1 MIGGNCFRGK
11 MKQILYF
18 LIGFCTPFIWFSL
31 AYSADVCSDM
41 TDAQFNITVLS
52 TTTREVSMVGVFVG
66 TDASDQAMVAASD
79 ACCGIGQRTSLSY
92 YATYTKEANGNYYN
106 VWCYIDDCNHVYYA
120 FYTTGSGDLS
130 NDCAGPPPVDSDGDG
145 IGDDFDLKPD
155 SSDSYKAAIVSVCY
169 DENNKVVAGII
180 QDGEGNQYQF
190 GTMPTDFEGY
200 TIDSITGD
208 LVTYQTPEDLAASL
222 EKLDIDDL
230 NITQKNSPVEI
241 QDDGTI
247 IPGSTDP
254 FKDYRNAEDDQTQAK
269 QPETQQ
275 APSEQPDSND
285 VDSGRLDKI
294 IKNTASTNTNLE
306 NIQKYLGITNDYLAK
321 INKKE
326 LETNVSVSGGGS
338 VVSSTGPSADE
349 IGQAVED
356 NLIDSGQTIDTTI
369 TDNIPALDE
378 TDTLTAIKTKY
389 SDRYDLFI
397 TTLKGSDLF
406 SLPFDIFSG
415 PSGSGASTQTVNIGK
430 WGSSSEQTATIDYS
444 DYDNI
449 WDILRSVLL
458 LVTSFACFKIL
469 VLKKA

>member
-1 MIGGNCFRGK
+1 
-11 MKQILYF
+11 MKKILYF
-18 LIGFCTPFIWFSL
+18 SIGFCIPFIWFGL
-31 AYSADVCSDM
+31 VYSAETCSGFSES
-41 TDAQFNITVLS
+41 TLS
-52 TTTREVSMVGVFVG
+52 VTPVSGSTATLHYCG
-66 TDASDQAMVAASD
+66 TYIGDNASDTALLAARN
-79 ACCGIGQRTSLSY
+79 ACGLPYTKTIADPY
-92 YATYTKEANGNYYN
+92 FTYTHALNGANWAYWLYRDNSGN
-106 VWCYIDDCNHVYYA
+106 VYYA
-120 FYTTGSGDLS
+120 FYTTYPGLYDDL
-130 NDCAGPPPVDSDGDG
+130 CAVPIIDSDGDG
-145 IGDDFDLKPD
+145 IGDDFDLKPN

-200 TIDSITGD
+200 TIDSVTGD
-208 LVTYQTPEDLAASL
+208 LVTYQTAEDLAASL

-230 NITQKNSPVEI
+230 NITPKNSPVEI

-269 QPETQQ
+269 QPDTQQ

-326 LETNVSVSGGGS
+326 LETTVSVSGGGS

-369 TDNIPALDE
+369 TDNISALDE

-397 TTLKGSDLF
+397 TTVKESDLF
-406 SLPFDIFSG
+406 SLPFDIFTG
-415 PSGSGASTQTVNIGK
+415 PSGSGSSVQTVDIGK

-449 WDILRSVLL
+449 WAILRSVLL

>member
-1 MIGGNCFRGK
+1 M
-11 MKQILYF
+11 
-18 LIGFCTPFIWFSL
+18 TPG
-31 AYSADVCSDM
+31 
-41 TDAQFNITVLS
+41 QFNVQPLNSTVNLN
-52 TTTREVSMVGVFVG
+52 FVG
-66 TDASDQAMVAASD
+66 TFVGSGSATALADAIYAPTGAQSY
-79 ACCGIGQRTSLSY
+79 ACGLSF
-92 YATYTKEANGNYYN
+92 TYTTQVNGVTWHIRCTKVGPYSDSPIYYGFET
-106 VWCYIDDCNHVYYA
+106 Y
-120 FYTTGSGDLS
+120 GSGDS
-130 NDCAGPPPVDSDGDG
+130 VSDCAGPPPVDTDGDG
-145 IGDDFDLKPD
+145 ISDDVDLKPE
-155 SSDSYKAAIVSVCY
+155 SSESYKAAIVSVCY

-180 QDGEGNQYQF
+180 QDGEGNQYLF

-200 TIDSITGD
+200 TIDSVTGD
-208 LVTYQTPEDLAASL
+208 LVTYQTAEDLAASL

-254 FKDYRNAEDDQTQAK
+254 FKDYRDAEDDQTQAK
-269 QPETQQ
+269 KPETQQ

-285 VDSGRLDKI
+285 ADSGRLDKI

-321 INKKE
+321 INDKAGK
-326 LETNVSVSGGGS
+326 TSSTSSGGAVVSVN
-338 VVSSTGPSADE
+338 TPTADE
-349 IGQAVED
+349 IGQAVGD

-397 TTLKGSDLF
+397 STVKESDLF
-406 SLPFDIFSG
+406 SLPFDIFAG
-415 PSGSGASTQTVNIGK
+415 PSGSGSSVQTVDIGK
-430 WGSSSEQTATIDYS
+430 WGSSSEQTASIDYS
-444 DYDNI
+444 DYDNV
-449 WDILRSVLL
+449 WGILRSVLL

>member
-1 MIGGNCFRGK
+1 

-18 LIGFCTPFIWFSL
+18 LIGFLISIICSLPFAHSNIYPTADIDVGSINVKSEYGGWQLKQTIYIKSPGGTAEFSAPNGTVWL
-31 AYSADVCSDM
+31 GIV
-41 TDAQFNITVLS
+41 DAEPPNPYGLG
-52 TTTREVSMVGVFVG
+52 VGYAG
-66 TDASDQAMVAASD
+66 IKGIYPSKMVAIVYIPTELQQYFSD
-79 ACCGIGQRTSLSY
+79 
-92 YATYTKEANGNYYN
+92 
-106 VWCYIDDCNHVYYA
+106 
-120 FYTTGSGDLS
+120 F
-130 NDCAGPPPVDSDGDG
+130 PDSDGDR
-145 IGDDFDLKPD
+145 IGDDFDLKPN
-155 SSDSYKAAIVSVCY
+155 SSDPYKAAIVSVCY

-200 TIDSITGD
+200 TIDSVTGD
-208 LVTYQTPEDLAASL
+208 LVTYQTAEDLAASL
-222 EKLDIDDL
+222 AKLDIDDL

-254 FKDYRNAEDDQTQAK
+254 FKDYKKAEDDQTQAK
-269 QPETQQ
+269 QPDTQQ
-275 APSEQPDSND
+275 VPSEQPDSND
-285 VDSGRLDKI
+285 SDSGRLDKI
-294 IKNTASTNTNLE
+294 IKNTSATNTNLE

-326 LETNVSVSGGGS
+326 LETTVSVSGGGS

-349 IGQAVED
+349 IGQAVGD

-397 TTLKGSDLF
+397 TTVKESDLF
-406 SLPFDIFSG
+406 SLPFDIFAG
-415 PSGSGASTQTVNIGK
+415 PSGSGSSVQTVDIGK
-430 WGSSSEQTATIDYS
+430 WGSSSEQTASIDYS
-444 DYDNI
+444 DYDNV
-449 WDILRSVLL
+449 WGILRSVLL

>member
-1 MIGGNCFRGK
+1 

-18 LIGFCTPFIWFSL
+18 LIGFCIPFIWFSL
-31 AYSADVCSDM
+31 AYSANAIRYYPSTGACSSGIYNAVE
-41 TDAQFNITVLS
+41 TFN
-52 TTTREVSMVGVFVG
+52 VSNIIFYSG
-66 TDASDQAMVAASD
+66 DSDYSNLVPS
-79 ACCGIGQRTSLSY
+79 GYS
-92 YATYTKEANGNYYN
+92 
-106 VWCYIDDCNHVYYA
+106 
-120 FYTTGSGDLS
+120 FYTLASHCQGGASLYRNLDTAPSGPYIGFVYIPPASIESGLYTDIQDLD
-130 NDCAGPPPVDSDGDG
+130 NDG
-145 IGDDFDLKPD
+145 ISDDFDLKPD
-155 SSDSYKAAIVSVCY
+155 SSESYKAAIVSVCY
-169 DENNKVVAGII
+169 DENNKVVAGVI
-180 QDGEGNQYQF
+180 QDSEGNQYSF

-200 TIDSITGD
+200 TIDSVTGD
-208 LVTYQTPEDLAASL
+208 LVTYQTAEDLAASL

-230 NITQKNSPVEI
+230 NITKKNSPVEI

-254 FKDYRNAEDDQTQAK
+254 FKDYRDAEDDQTQAK
-269 QPETQQ
+269 KPETQQ

-285 VDSGRLDKI
+285 ADSGRLDKI

-321 INKKE
+321 INDKAGK
-326 LETNVSVSGGGS
+326 TSSTSSGGAVVSVN
-338 VVSSTGPSADE
+338 TPTADE
-349 IGQAVED
+349 IGQAVGD

-397 TTLKGSDLF
+397 TTVKESDLF
-406 SLPFDIFSG
+406 SLPFDIFAG
-415 PSGSGASTQTVNIGK
+415 PSGSGSSVQTVDIGK
-430 WGSSSEQTATIDYS
+430 WGSSSEQTASIDYS
-444 DYDNI
+444 DYDNV
-449 WDILRSVLL
+449 WGILRSVLL